1 MSSKRITDLEASG
14 ALSGAEMIEVS
25 LLSGTVRI
33 TATTISA
40 LASDNSFSDSGN
52 GFLAAGFEVSDRV
65 NVVGFTGNTANNLLV
80 GTITALTESKMT
92 IGGVDGDVIADGA
105 AGESVTISKWV
116 SRRTTAAEIAA
127 TGLATVLT
135 ISDAAVNL
143 EASNANR
150 YHRFTNTSAKT
161 LTVRPNSTH
170 ALPDNGEWH
179 IRNAATSGLTLVA
192 GSGVTLNPPSGG
204 TLVIPNGGTVTLK
217 RVAAN
222 VFDILGQTVAA

>member
-14 ALSGAEMIEVS
+14 TLTGAEMVEVS
-25 LLSGTVRI
+25 RLSNTIRI
-33 TATTISA
+33 TGTTISA
-40 LASDNSFSDSGN
+40 LASDNSFNDSGN
-52 GFLAAGFEVSDRV
+52 GFLTAGFAVADRV
-65 NVVGFTGNTANNLLV
+65 NVVGFTGSAANNILV
-80 GTITALTESKMT
+80 GTITDLTAGKMT
-92 IGGVDGDVIADGA
+92 IGGIDGDVIVDDA

-127 TGLATVLT
+127 TGLAAVLT
-135 ISDAAVNL
+135 ISDASVNL
-143 EASNANR
+143 EAANANR

-170 ALPDNGEWH
+170 ALPANGEWH
-179 IRNAATSGLTLVA
+179 IRNAATSNLTLVA

-217 RVAAN
+217 RVN
-222 VFDILGQTVAA
+222 TDVFDILGQTVAA